1 MVTLCLRG
9 IYPFYIVTYYIN
21 WATTSWTYG
30 KIVIIY
36 TTSLYSSAFGSLHSS
51 LFPVWFIGKDEDLW
65 RGTAFIWPPLHLL
78 SELKIDVT
86 LRIRVA
92 NLFLA

>member
-1 MVTLCLRG
+1 MALDPDYTSNVVIFIEKAFQTNLCCEKN
-9 IYPFYIVTYYIN
+9 F
-21 WATTSWTYG
+21 TSVEGMT
-30 KIVIIY
+30 
-36 TTSLYSSAFGSLHSS
+36 HSS